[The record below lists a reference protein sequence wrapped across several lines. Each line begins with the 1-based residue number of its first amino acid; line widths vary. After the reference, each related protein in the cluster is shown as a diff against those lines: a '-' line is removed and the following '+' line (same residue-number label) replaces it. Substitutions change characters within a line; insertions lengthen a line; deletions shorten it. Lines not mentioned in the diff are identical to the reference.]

1 MVIHNRR
8 SISIVFSLTNLFP
21 KEALITCGIKSPII
35 IKYETA
41 TPKHFMAIALSNN
54 NAADGYVNFDTAK
67 NEDLRPLVC
76 EAPRDNKYNPIP
88 EVIAAKIIIIL
99 PNKSPTD
106 ATAAG

>member
-1 MVIHNRR
+1 MVIQSRR
-8 SISIVFSLTNLFP
+8 SINIEYSLINLSP
-21 KEALITCGIKSPII
+21 KEALITCGIKSPIM

-54 NAADGYVNFDTAK
+54 KAADGYVNFDTEK

-76 EAPRDNKYNPIP
+76 VALRDNKYNPIP
-88 EVIAAKIIIIL
+88 EVMAAKITIIL

-106 ATAAG
+106 AMAAG